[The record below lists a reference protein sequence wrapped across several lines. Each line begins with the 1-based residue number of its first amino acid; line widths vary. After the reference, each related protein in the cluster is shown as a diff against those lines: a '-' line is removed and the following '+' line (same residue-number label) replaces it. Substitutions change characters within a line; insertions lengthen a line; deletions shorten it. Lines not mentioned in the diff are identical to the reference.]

1 MNRPMLAPDQV
12 AGLVLR
18 TVLLATQETS
28 GPQYPHLLRAAGLS
42 RFIDALPEPN
52 WAPAATKAEVER
64 LYATVYE
71 MLGEPVTRLFM
82 RNHGQKVAAQLLANP
97 EIQAF
102 LTRAATLPPEQRL
115 GAFLQDFAPFTS
127 RGWTPMRLTQDEQHW
142 YLELEH
148 CPSCAGIHGATAP
161 LCQGQSIMYATLAK
175 AAVGR
180 AVPVTEITCAA
191 AGDSHCKF
199 AVTR

>member
-1 MNRPMLAPDQV
+1 MSNRGPNPPPQMNRPQLAPDQV

-28 GPQYPHLLRAAGLS
+28 GPQYPHLLRAAGLG

-52 WAPAATKAEVER
+52 WAPVATKAEVER

-97 EIQAF
+97 ELQA
-102 LTRAATLPPEQRL
+102 
-115 GAFLQDFAPFTS
+115 
-127 RGWTPMRLTQDEQHW
+127 
-142 YLELEH
+142 
-148 CPSCAGIHGATAP
+148 I
-161 LCQGQSIMYATLAK
+161 I
-175 AAVGR
+175 
-180 AVPVTEITCAA
+180 
-191 AGDSHCKF
+191 
-199 AVTR
+199 